1 MTIAVIGLGLIG
13 GSLCKAIKEKTEHVC
28 YGVNRS
34 RGALDAALSDG
45 AIDAAYLT
53 NEIPAADL
61 YFVCLHPK
69 ATIDFIVE
77 HAAEF
82 RPGSLVVDVC
92 GIKTA
97 VVEAA
102 VKALT
107 PLGVRFLGCHP
118 MAGREFSGYEYSVST
133 LYNNASMV
141 LTPVEGTNP
150 NDVELMQDLARS
162 LGFGRIAITTPQ
174 DHDRII
180 AFTSQMAH
188 VVANAYVKTPTL
200 ESHGGFTGGS
210 FQDMTRVAR
219 LNADMWTE
227 LFMLNKGPLIE
238 EIDNIIGQLA
248 QYRDAMQADDAEKL
262 HALLKDGSDRKIR
275 SLLPEDGSMR
285 AL

>member
-1 MTIAVIGLGLIG
+1 MKIAVIGLGLIG
-13 GSLCKAIKEKTEHVC
+13 GSLCKAIKKKTDHIC

-34 RGALDAALSDG
+34 QKALDAAFSDG

-53 NEIPAADL
+53 TEIPAADL
-61 YFVCLHPK
+61 YFVCLHPN

-77 HAAEF
+77 NADKF
-82 RPGSLVVDVC
+82 RPGSLVLDVC

-107 PLGVRFLGCHP
+107 PHGVRFLGCHP
-118 MAGREFSGYEYSVST
+118 MAGREFSGYEYSIAT
-133 LYNNASMV
+133 LYDNASMV
-141 LTPVEGTNP
+141 LTPVEETNP
-150 NDVELMQDLARS
+150 DDVELVRSLAVD

-174 DHDRII
+174 EHDRII

-188 VVANAYVKTPTL
+188 VVANAYVKTPML
-200 ESHGGFTGGS
+200 EKHGGFTGGS

-227 LFMLNKGPLIE
+227 LFMLNKAPLIE
-238 EIDNIIGQLA
+238 EIDNIVEQLKR
-248 QYRDAMQADDAEKL
+248 YRDAMEAGDAAQL
-262 HALLKDGSDRKIR
+262 HALLKEGSDRKIR

>member
-1 MTIAVIGLGLIG
+1 M
-13 GSLCKAIKEKTEHVC
+13 
-28 YGVNRS
+28 NRS
-34 RGALDAALSDG
+34 QKALDAALADG
-45 AIDAAYLT
+45 AIDGAYLT
-53 NEIPAADL
+53 NAIPAADL

-82 RPGSLVVDVC
+82 HPGSLVVDVC

-107 PLGVRFLGCHP
+107 PHGVRFLGCHP
-118 MAGREFSGYEYSVST
+118 MAGREFSGYEYSLPT

-141 LTPVEGTNP
+141 LTPVEGTDP
-150 NDVELMQDLARS
+150 DDVALVKELADS
-162 LGFGRIAITTPQ
+162 LGFGRVVVTTPQ
-174 DHDRII
+174 EHDRII

-188 VVANAYVKTPTL
+188 IVANAYVKTPML
-200 ESHGGFTGGS
+200 ERHGGFTGGS

-227 LFMLNKGPLIE
+227 LFMLNKAPLID
-238 EIDNIIGQLA
+238 EIDNIIMQLA
-248 QYRDAMQADDAEKL
+248 LYRDAMEADDAQKL
-262 HALLKDGSDRKIR
+262 HDLLKDGSDRKIR

-285 AL
+285 AM